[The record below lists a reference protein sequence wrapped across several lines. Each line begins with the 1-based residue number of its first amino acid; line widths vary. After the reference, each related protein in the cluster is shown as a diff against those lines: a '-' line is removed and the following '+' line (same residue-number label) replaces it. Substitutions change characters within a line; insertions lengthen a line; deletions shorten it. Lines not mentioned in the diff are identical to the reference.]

1 MASKEKGFTD
11 VSSSES
17 YTSGSETEES
27 DGHALPRVQPA
38 AIARKRSM
46 SRSGKPAGKKTRVAA
61 GPSTK
66 TKRVNSA
73 ARGNEFPNE
82 SLTVSLGKIYC
93 NACHL
98 VLSSKKSIIKN
109 HVTTV
114 RHKKAKE
121 NLEKACVRQ
130 QTLSENWA
138 TYQKTN
144 APDCAGAG
152 LLTTPNDVAKRRVD
166 VVEAFLTAGVPF
178 AKVIDLRPLLEAGN
192 LRLTDRA
199 HLAQYIPF
207 LTDVE
212 IRLKEEFTRRQG

>member
-27 DGHALPRVQPA
+27 DGRALPGAQPA

-46 SRSGKPAGKKTRVAA
+46 YRSGKPAGKKTRVAA

-73 ARGNEFPNE
+73 VRVNEFPNE
-82 SLTVSLGKIYC
+82 SLTASLGKIYC

-98 VLSSKKSIIKN
+98 VLLSKKSNIKN

-114 RHKKAKE
+114 RHRKGKE
-121 NLEKACVRQ
+121 DLEKACVRQ

-138 TYQKTN
+138 TFRKQML
-144 APDCAGAG
+144 PIV
-152 LLTTPNDVAKRRVD
+152 LV
-166 VVEAFLTAGVPF
+166 
-178 AKVIDLRPLLEAGN
+178 
-192 LRLTDRA
+192 
-199 HLAQYIPF
+199 LAC
-207 LTDVE
+207 
-212 IRLKEEFTRRQG
+212 